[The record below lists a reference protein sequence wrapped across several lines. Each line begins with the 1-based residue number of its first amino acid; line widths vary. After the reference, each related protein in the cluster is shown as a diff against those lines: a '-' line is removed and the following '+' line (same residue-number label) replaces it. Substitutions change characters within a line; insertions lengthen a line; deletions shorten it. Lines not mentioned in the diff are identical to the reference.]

1 MIVSRLFLILVLIG
15 LSGCIRV
22 RHAIPS
28 WNDAAADRLTLSAR
42 DGFIV
47 PALIN
52 GIPVRLR
59 VDTGYSDI
67 VLNPGVAARVGVK
80 PSRFGADLRVGP
92 IRVNGQSGRALVR
105 LGPAAEQRYII
116 WFDKD
121 VAADVD
127 GVINIAHLP
136 YAETT
141 LVLGDT
147 RPDDIVRSVE
157 TTPLGFWSVVYRRQI
172 GQQQVEVRLLLDAPR
187 TMLTAAAGAVI
198 GQAHGGSWINQAVPH
213 RIAFDV
219 LRPAREIT
227 FASPVPLDLVALDR
241 ALVRTSDNRGRHALP
256 TDGPADPNE
265 IVVTG
270 QTGKSRAHFTVI
282 LGRDQLAGC
291 SSLTYQRATRM
302 LSLRCRRR

>member
-1 MIVSRLFLILVLIG
+1 MSVSRLLLALVLIG
-15 LSGCIRV
+15 LSGCIQI

-28 WNDAAADRLTLSAR
+28 WKNAAADQLTLFAR

-47 PALIN
+47 PAMIN
-52 GIPVRLR
+52 GHPVHLR

-80 PSRFGADLRVGP
+80 PSLFGADLRIGP
-92 IRVNGQSGRALVR
+92 VRVDGRSGRGLVR
-105 LGPAAEQRYII
+105 LGPAAEQRHII
-116 WFDKD
+116 WFDRD
-121 VAADVD
+121 VAADAD

-141 LVLGDT
+141 LVLGDAG
-147 RPDDIVRSVE
+147 PDDIVRSVG
-157 TTPLGFWSVVYRRQI
+157 TTPLGFWSVAYRRPI
-172 GQQQVEVRLLLDAPR
+172 GGQEVEVRLLLDAPR

-198 GQAHGGSWINQAVPH
+198 GQAHGGSWIDEAVPH

-219 LRPAREIT
+219 LRPAREMN
-227 FASPVPLDLVALDR
+227 FASPVPLDLVTLRR
-241 ALVRTSDNRGRHALP
+241 ALVRTSDNLGRHALP
-256 TDGPADPNE
+256 TAPSSDPNE

-270 QTGKSRAHFTVI
+270 QTGKSRPYFTVI

-291 SSLTYQRATRM
+291 SSLSYQRATR
-302 LSLRCRRR
+302 LLNLRCRRP